1 MSLPGGFRRCIEIFK
16 LTGDGR
22 ECHVLVLRFLF
33 FFTLQIIIL
42 NYRIFKTVNTSK
54 KFSSSNSKV
63 EEPSTC
69 KCLVFS

>member
-1 MSLPGGFRRCIEIFK
+1 MSLPGGFRRFIEIFK
-16 LTGDGR
+16 LAGDGHKS
-22 ECHVLVLRFLF
+22 HVLVLRFLF

-63 EEPSTC
+63 EEPRTC